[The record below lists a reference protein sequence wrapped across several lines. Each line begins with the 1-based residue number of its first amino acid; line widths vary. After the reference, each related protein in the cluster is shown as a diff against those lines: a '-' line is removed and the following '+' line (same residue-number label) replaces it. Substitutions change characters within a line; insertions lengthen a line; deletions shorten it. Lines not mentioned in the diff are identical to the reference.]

1 MLTIPWRLT
10 VRTTGVRNPDTD
22 FDLVVS
28 QLQSD
33 GTTLVALETHR
44 NLSMDEHSSQYV
56 RSVVNNASTTIQGLE
71 PYKQFI
77 SMYFTAFPDA
87 RLTIED
93 IIAEGDSVVARH
105 TFRGT
110 QQGDLMGIAPTGK
123 QVMTTGITITRFAN
137 GKGVELWGN
146 NDDLGLLQQLGV
158 VPTMG

>member
-1 MLTIPWRLT
+1 MSTEDNKALIR
-10 VRTTGVRNPDTD
+10 RAYEEGFNQRNLAVLDEVNAS
-22 FDLVVS
+22 DLVS
-28 QLQSD
+28 
-33 GTTLVALETHR
+33 H
-44 NLSMDEHSSQYV
+44 
-56 RSVVNNASTTIQGLE
+56 NASTTMQGLE
-71 PYKQFI
+71 AFKQFL
-77 SMYFTAFPDA
+77 SLYLSAFPDA
-87 RLTIED
+87 RFTVED

-158 VPTMG
+158 VPAPGQTS

>member
-1 MLTIPWRLT
+1 MSTEENKTLIR
-10 VRTTGVRNPDTD
+10 RAYEEGFNQRNLAVLDEVNAA
-22 FDLVVS
+22 DLVF
-28 QLQSD
+28 
-33 GTTLVALETHR
+33 H
-44 NLSMDEHSSQYV
+44 
-56 RSVVNNASTTIQGLE
+56 NASTTMQGLE
-71 PYKQFI
+71 AFKQFL
-77 SMYFTAFPDA
+77 SLYLNAFPDA
-87 RLTIED
+87 HFTVED